1 MAKRKINKS
10 ELIREYM
17 KANPNVGPTDAASA
31 LTKQH
36 GVKFT
41 PTAVSNAKAA
51 GKTKKKGRKQRAM
64 GGPDGVG
71 IMRKDTAMAGGIRGN
86 GQTHGDIFDAM
97 KLIRQAV
104 EIIGAEMAK
113 KAADLFGGK

>member
-10 ELIREYM
+10 ELIREHM
-17 KANPNVGPTDAASA
+17 KANKDHGPTEAAAA

-41 PTAVSNAKAA
+41 PTAVSNALAV
-51 GKTKKKGRKQRAM
+51 GKKKGKRGRKR
-64 GGPDGVG
+64 GGGDGVG
-71 IMRKDTAMAGGIRGN
+71 VMRKGHGVGN
-86 GQTHGDIFDAM
+86 GKAGGDIFDAM

-104 EIIGAEMAK
+104 EIIGADMAK
-113 KAADLFGGK
+113 RAADLFSK